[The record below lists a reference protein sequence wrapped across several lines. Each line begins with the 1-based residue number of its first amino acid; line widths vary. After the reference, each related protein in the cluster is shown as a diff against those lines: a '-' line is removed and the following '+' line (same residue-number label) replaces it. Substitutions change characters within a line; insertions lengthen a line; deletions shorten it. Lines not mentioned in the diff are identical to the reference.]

1 MLTKA
6 ATATTYDKK
15 IMEIK
20 RKSRM
25 FSVPTE
31 IGKRLSASN
40 TEVYLSKRD
49 TSKKNYCIIPE
60 HFQFQPNDTLHC
72 VIM

>member
-49 TSKKNYCIIPE
+49 MHVKEKLLYNTGALSIP
-60 HFQFQPNDTLHC
+60 T
-72 VIM
+72 

>member
-49 TSKKNYCIIPE
+49 TSKKNYYIIPE
-60 HFQFQPNDTLHC
+60 HFPFQPNDTLHC
-72 VIM
+72 VIT